1 MANAPKRPVVLRYRF
16 GKGLVKA
23 RKESENTARAI
34 VSNVA
39 VQYAEDTWNE
49 AKDTL
54 RARIEE
60 DVRAELV
67 NLSRM
72 FREYI
77 IGAPGSRTTPNG
89 TLTTLAKGDERPQVS
104 LSSMLPAW
112 TVRSDQYMERKRAEG
127 IGIGWF
133 DNTGWVSSSGYPD
146 SPGLLRET
154 FAGSD
159 GGMRRGSDVWEDI
172 FGPVKVRIVRQNN
185 ATPESTL
192 RTGKKNV
199 RMQVARI
206 SVAALGKV
214 DNSMLSAFRSSN
226 PRLETVLDNYNPLL
240 SVRLGV
246 MRNGVYRPTLEPFL
260 DFFLTRAIPHTVN
273 ERIRKGTLGSVF
285 RN

>member
-1 MANAPKRPVVLRYRF
+1 M
-16 GKGLVKA
+16 
-23 RKESENTARAI
+23 
-34 VSNVA
+34 
-39 VQYAEDTWNE
+39 QYAEDSWNE

-54 RARIEE
+54 RVRIEE

-72 FREYI
+72 FRQFI
-77 IGAPGSRTTPNG
+77 IGAPGSRTAPGG
-89 TLTTLAKGDERPQVS
+89 TLTTLAKGDQRPQVS

-112 TVRSDQYMERKRAEG
+112 TPRSDQYMERKRDEG

-133 DNTGWVSSSGYPD
+133 DNTGWISSSGYPD
-146 SPGLLRET
+146 SPGFLRQT
-154 FAGSD
+154 FAGSN

-185 ATPESTL
+185 ATPEMDL
-192 RTGKKNV
+192 RTGKKSV

-206 SVAALGKV
+206 SVAAMGRV
-214 DNSMLSAFRSSN
+214 DNSMLNAYRSNN
-226 PRLETVLDNYNPLL
+226 PRLTAVLNDYDPRLA
-240 SVRLGV
+240 VRLGV

-260 DFFLTRAIPHTVN
+260 DFFLTRALPHTVN